1 MKLSGSPLNS
11 CIRERDDCKNK
22 EKMAY
27 PGNDHHFS
35 FLLSSSF
42 PIKKKCLVDFEI
54 GPKVHKKGRAV
65 VFGRPRGP
73 LFTSAARLCG
83 TARNYFQPSVCVRN
97 ENKKCIPHTE
107 KRDIM
112 MAIITPSKSLKI
124 SLQHK
129 REKQEAK
136 KRFFFLY
143 A

>member
-1 MKLSGSPLNS
+1 MIVKTKRKWLT
-11 CIRERDDCKNK
+11 RETITI
-22 EKMAY
+22 
-27 PGNDHHFS
+27 
-35 FLLSSSF
+35 F
-42 PIKKKCLVDFEI
+42 PFFFVSYLKKKKCLGDFEI

-136 KRFFFLY
+136 NFFFFLCVT
-143 A
+143 